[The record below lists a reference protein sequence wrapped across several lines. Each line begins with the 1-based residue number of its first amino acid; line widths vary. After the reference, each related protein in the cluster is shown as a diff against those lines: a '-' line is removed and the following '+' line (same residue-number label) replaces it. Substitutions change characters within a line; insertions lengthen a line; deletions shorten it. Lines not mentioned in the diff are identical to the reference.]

1 MTAATAPIAYFSL
14 EFGIDSNI
22 PTYAGG
28 LGILAADTLLQAA
41 DDNIPM
47 VGIGMMY
54 KGKRFIQ
61 KINDEGMQ
69 YEEPTPFR
77 LDGSSC
83 FRRVDVVG
91 MPVRF
96 DIQVGNETVWIEA
109 YKQRLGDAVTLY
121 LLTTDVEG
129 NSDYWRNVYDEIYWG
144 DDEEQIRE
152 RIIFGV
158 GGMKLLSHLKVKP
171 SVIHIQEG
179 RPSLVAL
186 HVMGEIKAKNPDLS
200 FEQILEETKKK
211 IVYTNHTLVAAGI
224 HSYDRGLVEKY
235 INPIAQGFGFSTE
248 DIIKLGLMED
258 GRFHTTKFALN
269 VSHIASS
276 VSTPHGRLA
285 KKEYP
290 GYNWVNITN
299 GVYLPRWQ
307 QPEYTNMNI
316 DDHTLWEIHK
326 QKKHSLMREV
336 TTRVGFGYDSDW
348 LTISWARR
356 VSGYKQ
362 LQALFADIDRLQGM
376 LSDPTR
382 PIILL
387 VAGKAHPGDTAGK
400 ELIQSIISNMKGKLS
415 GHAMFVHNYDIALAS
430 ELVSGSDVWVNTP
443 EWGKEASGTSGMKAI
458 SNGVIN
464 ATIPD
469 GWAMEVDW
477 QGTGWA
483 LDHENLTESLY
494 TTIEKARDL
503 YYTRNEQSI
512 PVEWIQMMRK
522 SIALAQKYSAK
533 RMLAEYQKRLYS

>member
-503 YYTRNEQSI
+503 YYTRNEQGI

>member
-1 MTAATAPIAYFSL
+1 
-14 EFGIDSNI
+14 DSNI

-61 KINDEGMQ
+61 KINEEGMQ

-224 HSYDRGLVEKY
+224 HSYDRVLVEKY
-235 INPIAQGFGFSTE
+235 ITPIAQGFGFSTE

-376 LSDPTR
+376 LSDPAR

-503 YYTRNEQSI
+503 YYTRNEQGI

>member
-61 KINDEGMQ
+61 KINEDGMQ

-109 YKQRLGDAVTLY
+109 YKQRLGDVVTLY

-186 HVMGEIKAKNPDLS
+186 HVMGEIKAKNPTFTFD
-200 FEQILEETKKK
+200 QILEETKKK

-235 INPIAQGFGFSTE
+235 ITPIAAGFGFSTE
-248 DIIKLGLMED
+248 DIIKLGLMDD

-362 LQALFADIDRLQGM
+362 LQALFADIDRLQAM
-376 LSDPTR
+376 LTDPTR

-387 VAGKAHPGDTAGK
+387 IAGKAHPGDTAGK
-400 ELIQSIISNMKGKLS
+400 ELIQSIITHMKGKLS

-477 QGTGWA
+477 EGTGWA

-494 TTIEKARDL
+494 KTIEKARDL
-503 YYTRNEQSI
+503 YYTRNEQGI
-512 PVEWIQMMRK
+512 PIEWIQMMRK

>member
-61 KINDEGMQ
+61 KINEEGMQ

-307 QPEYTNMNI
+307 QPEYTNLNI

-376 LSDPTR
+376 LSDPAR

-387 VAGKAHPGDTAGK
+387 IAGKAHPGDTAGK

-503 YYTRNEQSI
+503 FYTRNEQGI

>member
-1 MTAATAPIAYFSL
+1 MSAAPAPIAYFSL

-61 KINDEGMQ
+61 KINEEGMQ

-91 MPVRF
+91 LPVRF
-96 DIQVGNETVWIEA
+96 EINVSGESVWIEA
-109 YKQRLGDAVTLY
+109 YKQRLGDNVTLY

-158 GGMKLLSHLKVKP
+158 GGMKLLAHLKVKP

-186 HVMGEIKAKNPDLS
+186 NVMGEIKAKNPDFT
-200 FEQILEETKKK
+200 FEQILEATRKK
-211 IVYTNHTLVAAGI
+211 IVYTNHTLVASGI
-224 HSYDRGLVEKY
+224 HSYDKGLVEKY
-235 INPIAQGFGFSTE
+235 IDPIASEFGLNHQ
-248 DIIKLGLMED
+248 DIINLGLMDD

-269 VSHIASS
+269 VSHVASS

-290 GYNWVNITN
+290 GYNWINVTN

-307 QPEYTNMNI
+307 QPEYTNVNLTSKEMW
-316 DDHTLWEIHK
+316 DIHK
-326 QKKHSLMREV
+326 EKKHSLMREV
-336 TTRVGFGYDSDW
+336 TTRIGLGYNTDW
-348 LTISWARR
+348 LVVSWARR

-362 LQALFADIDRLQGM
+362 LQTLFADIDRLAALLGDSSRPVM
-376 LSDPTR
+376 LL
-382 PIILL
+382 I
-387 VAGKAHPGDTAGK
+387 AGKAHPGDTAGK
-400 ELIQSIISNMKGKLS
+400 ELIKMIIGHMKGKLS
-415 GHAMFVHNYDIALAS
+415 GHALFVHNYDIALAS
-430 ELVSGSDVWVNTP
+430 ELVSGSDVWINTP

-458 SNGVIN
+458 SNGVLN

-477 QGTGWA
+477 SGIGWS

-494 TTIEKARDL
+494 TTIESAKELFYKRD
-503 YYTRNEQSI
+503 ESGV
-512 PVEWIQMMRK
+512 PEEWIEMMRK
-522 SIALAQKYSAK
+522 SIFLAQKYSTK